1 MVTKIFLNLPC
12 SMNLLTKSGT
22 TVLEIVTFSFCHEP
36 HIISEVPFNYRLL

>member
-22 TVLEIVTFSFCHEP
+22 AVLEIVTFSFCHEP
-36 HIISEVPFNYRLL
+36 HIINEVPLNYRLL

>member
-12 SMNLLTKSGT
+12 GMNLLTKSGT

-36 HIISEVPFNYRLL
+36 HIISEVPFNNHLL